1 MNRYLTVALS
11 MLAGVALGAG
21 AVKALHAQAEPPA
34 FVISEVTVKDQTH
47 YLADFI
53 PAVRRTVKAAGAEVV
68 VHGGKLQT
76 LSGAAPASR
85 IVVIKYPSFEAAQAW
100 WNSQATQTAFTTGA
114 RYAGFRQYL
123 VEGVAKQH

>member
-11 MLAGVALGAG
+11 MFTGIALGAG
-21 AVKALHAQAEPPA
+21 AVKALHAQGEPPA
-34 FVISEVTVKDQTH
+34 FVISEVTVKDQAR

-76 LSGAAPASR
+76 LLGAAPASR
-85 IVVIKYPSFEAAQAW
+85 IVVIEYPSFEAAQAW
-100 WNSQATQTAFTTGA
+100 WNSQAAQAAFTIGA

-123 VEGVAKQH
+123 VEGVSR